1 MAHRKS
7 KGSHKK
13 HKSSKH
19 REKKNTENIDTIVEE
34 NAKKVGE
41 KVYGETIMQDS
52 LEANVSDIH
61 TDESTAEASSDKGAK
76 TNQTGKSIDSTNT
89 ANASEANINND
100 NANTNADFNGFCEDI
115 KARQQEI
122 YNKLNN
128 LSEALEDLT
137 IIRNDVNS
145 LRVDNLTELYFV
157 RQVRPLLDALNIISF
172 SSNNISTAA
181 ISFQANAFS
190 DTKEIK
196 NALKLSYRM
205 NDEVSDVI
213 HSLDRRLA
221 IFLELIDNM
230 DKNCPPFNSGKDS

>member
-13 HKSSKH
+13 HKSNKH
-19 REKKNTENIDTIVEE
+19 KERKNIENIDTIVEE

-41 KVYGETIMQDS
+41 EVYGETIIKDS

-61 TDESTAEASSDKGAK
+61 TDESTAEASSDTGSETTPTDGNND
-76 TNQTGKSIDSTNT
+76 TNVNN
-89 ANASEANINND
+89 NASDDNINTD
-100 NANTNADFNGFCEDI
+100 NSNTSADFNDFCEDI
-115 KARQQEI
+115 KAKQQEI
-122 YNKLNN
+122 FSKLKN
-128 LSEALEDLT
+128 LGEALEDITL
-137 IIRNDVNS
+137 IRNDVNS
-145 LRVDNLTELYFV
+145 LRVDTLTEVYFT

-172 SSNNISTAA
+172 SSTNISATAIA
-181 ISFQANAFS
+181 FQANAFS

-205 NDEVSDVI
+205 NDEVDDII

-221 IFLELIDNM
+221 IFLKLIDNM
-230 DKNCPPFNSGKDS
+230 DKNCPPFDWSKDS

>member
-41 KVYGETIMQDS
+41 EVYGETIIQDS

-61 TDESTAEASSDKGAK
+61 TDESTAEASSDIGAD
-76 TNQTGKSIDSTNT
+76 SIND
-89 ANASEANINND
+89 ANVNNDANETNINND
-100 NANTNADFNGFCEDI
+100 STNTNADFNDFCEDI
-115 KARQQEI
+115 KAKQQEI
-122 YNKLNN
+122 FSKLKN
-128 LSEALEDLT
+128 LSEALADITL
-137 IIRNDVNS
+137 IRDDVNS
-145 LRVDNLTELYFV
+145 LRVDTLTEIYFT
-157 RQVRPLLDALNIISF
+157 RQVRPLLDALNILSF
-172 SSNNISTAA
+172 SSTNMSATATA
-181 ISFQANAFS
+181 FQTNAFS

-196 NALKLSYRM
+196 NALKLTYKM
-205 NDEVSDVI
+205 NDEVDDII

-221 IFLELIDNM
+221 IFLKLVDNM
-230 DKNCPPFNSGKDS
+230 DKNCPPFDYGKDS